1 MKKISTKECTDF
13 TILTQTCPNV
23 ATAHLNTSTTH
34 SATSCKH
41 EHRGQDFRYNICF
54 CFCCCCCFGVIITCL
69 LRFAFVRIIYI
80 YIYIHIHIY
89 LSILGSEW
97 PHSPDNHSLKPLQ
110 LRHMSAM
117 ASSITGYLFN
127 SLLRL
132 TAKENEICVS
142 LAPVRGIHWVLL
154 TKPILL
160 KSFPRQN
167 ALIQSDLLLVRPHR
181 ICA

>member
-80 YIYIHIHIY
+80 YMHIHIY

-110 LRHMSAM
+110 WRHMSAM

-142 LAPVRGIHWVLL
+142 LAPARGIHWVLL